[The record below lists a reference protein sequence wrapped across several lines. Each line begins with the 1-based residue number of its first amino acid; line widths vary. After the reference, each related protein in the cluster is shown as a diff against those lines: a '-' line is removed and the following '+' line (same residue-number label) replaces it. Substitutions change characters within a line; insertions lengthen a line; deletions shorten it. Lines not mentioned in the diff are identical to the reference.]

1 MIFVET
7 TIESDGPALEGY
19 LAHPPQGPGDS
30 PSRHGLV
37 LCHGFPAEPQG
48 AVTAAQSYPE
58 LADRLAADAGW
69 AVMTFRFRGA
79 AGSQGDF
86 SLGGWLTD
94 VRRAVEHLLE
104 VGGVDGV
111 WLAGF
116 STGGALALCAAG
128 EDERV
133 RGVAAL
139 AAPAEFTQWAADPA
153 AFLDHARAIGVVRT
167 KAFPES
173 FEDWSREL
181 REIRPLSLISKVPP
195 RPVLLVHGTD
205 DDTVPVMDARA
216 LADAADGQVELRV
229 ITGAGHRLRH
239 DPRAV
244 AVLLGWLETQN

>member
-1 MIFVET
+1 MILVET
-7 TIESDGPALEGY
+7 TIESDGLALEGY
-19 LAHPPQGPGDS
+19 LAHPPPGAPGS
-30 PSRHGLV
+30 PVRHGLV

-48 AVTAAQSYPE
+48 AATAAQSYPE
-58 LADRLAADAGW
+58 LADRLAAEAGW
-69 AVMTFRFRGA
+69 AVLAFRFRGA

-94 VRRAVEHLLE
+94 LRRAAEHLRE
-104 VGGVDGV
+104 VGDVDGV

-128 EDERV
+128 EDEGV
-133 RGVAAL
+133 RGVAAF
-139 AAPAEFTQWAADPA
+139 AAPAEFTPWAEDPA
-153 AFLDHARAIGVVRT
+153 GFLDHARALGVVRT
-167 KAFPES
+167 AGFPDS

-181 REIRPLSLISKVPP
+181 REIRPLGLISKVPP
-195 RPVLLVHGTD
+195 RPVLLVHGTE

-216 LADAADGQVELRV
+216 LAHAADGQVELRV

-244 AVLLGWLETQN
+244 AVLLGWLETQR